1 VGFECY
7 RIGDLILDVG
17 TQQVTRNGSV
27 VRVPRLSFKL
37 LLTLTRHAPNVV
49 SAEQIEQEVWA
60 GLVIDRGTIN
70 KRVLLLR
77 KSLGEDEADDP
88 YITVIRG
95 SGYRLVAPVDR
106 LEAVPAENAD
116 KQVSIEPEPRS
127 YSRIL
132 AVVAFGLMGLVIA
145 FGLYKGTQKGA
156 SDASRPAATLV
167 SENTQASI
175 EKFDRHAIAVL
186 PFIDLNDDRVH
197 QYIGNGIA
205 EEVITLLSG
214 MGDLSVVARTSS
226 FSFRDTPVTIGEI
239 AAKLKV
245 GTILEGS
252 IRHADGQIRVTAQL
266 IDTASGHHI
275 WSQNYDRSFDQVFE
289 VQDDIAFN
297 IAQSLKLTLD
307 QGNQLNSRQQMTGDI
322 EAFKSYL
329 KGRELL
335 NNRIRLRSEGL
346 HDALA
351 NFSAA
356 IEKDPKFVKA
366 YAGIATVYWLLT
378 TYDSS
383 LDKEAYYAQAEAN
396 ARFALAIYPD
406 SVEALSALAAVNSKR
421 GNLVEAA
428 KLFDQIRTMETDNSN
443 ILAWDA
449 TLHLRLGYF
458 DEMIGPLS
466 DRYEQDPLNEHLAWA
481 LSDALIYAGHPLQ
494 ASSILQELEHFTY
507 RDYYL
512 GLCAIYAGNFAVARE
527 FLRDVQ
533 MRSGNLS
540 GFYADLLI
548 DALEDPS
555 LFEDT
560 VQKFV
565 FAADNGTLDRKV
577 SFEALLILGSPEAF
591 GLGLDPRVDIVKLS
605 THAHIWNNWA
615 VKLRKDP
622 RFKDWVS
629 ALGYVDFW
637 RKFGWP
643 DRCRPTSLDDFECV

>member
-17 TQQVTRNGSV
+17 TQQVTRNSSV
-27 VRVPRLSFKL
+27 IPVPRLSFRL

-49 SAEQIEQEVWA
+49 SAEQIEQEVWS
-60 GLVIDRGTIN
+60 GLVVDRGTIN

-88 YITVIRG
+88 YIAVIRG
-95 SGYRLVAPVDR
+95 SGYRLVVPVES
-106 LEAVPAENAD
+106 LETLPTENAV
-116 KQVSIEPEPRS
+116 KEVSKEPAPRAH
-127 YSRIL
+127 SRML
-132 AVVAFGLMGLVIA
+132 LMVALGLIGLVFA
-145 FGLYKGTQKGA
+145 LGLYKGAQGIFSDEQK
-156 SDASRPAATLV
+156 PAGTLV
-167 SENTQASI
+167 SENTQTSI
-175 EKFDRHAIAVL
+175 ETFDQHAIAVL
-186 PFIDLNDDRVH
+186 PFEDLDDNQAH
-197 QYIGNGIA
+197 QYIGKGIA

-214 MGDLSVVARTSS
+214 MDDLSVVARTSS
-226 FSFRDTPVTIGEI
+226 FSFQDTSTTIDEI

-245 GTILEGS
+245 GTVLEGS

-266 IDTASGHHI
+266 IDTATGHHI
-275 WSQNYDRSFDQVFE
+275 WSQNYNRSFDQVFV

-307 QGNQLNSRQQMTGDI
+307 QFNQLNSSKQMTGDI
-322 EAFKSYL
+322 EAFKLYL

-335 NNRIRLRSEGL
+335 NDRIHLRSVGL
-346 HDALA
+346 HEALQ
-351 NFSAA
+351 NFNAA
-356 IEKDPKFVKA
+356 IERDPKFVKA

-383 LDKEAYYAQAEAN
+383 LDKEAYFAQAEAN

-421 GNLVEAA
+421 GKLVEAA

-443 ILAWDA
+443 ILAWEA

-458 DEMIGPLS
+458 DEMIGSLT

-481 LSDALIYAGHPLQ
+481 LSDALIYSGNPLL
-494 ASSILQELEHFTY
+494 AASILQELEHFTY

-512 GLCAIYAGNFAVARE
+512 GLCAIYARDFAAARG
-527 FLRDVQ
+527 FLRDAR
-533 MRSGNLS
+533 MRSGSLP
-540 GFYADLLI
+540 GLYADLLI

-560 VQKFV
+560 VGKFV
-565 FAADNGTLDRKV
+565 SAADDGTLDRKV
-577 SFEALLILGSPEAF
+577 SFEALLVLGSPEAF
-591 GLGLDPRVDIVKLS
+591 GLGLNPRVDIVKLS

-615 VKLRKDP
+615 VELRKDP

-629 ALGYVDFW
+629 ALGYVEFW
-637 RKFGWP
+637 RQYGWP